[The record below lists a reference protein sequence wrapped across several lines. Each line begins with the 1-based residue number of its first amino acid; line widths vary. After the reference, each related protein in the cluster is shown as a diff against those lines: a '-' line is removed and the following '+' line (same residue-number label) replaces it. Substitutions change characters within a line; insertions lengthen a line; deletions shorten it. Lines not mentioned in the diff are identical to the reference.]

1 MRKKLLIP
9 TDFSKNAWVALSY
22 AIELFRNEVCDFYV
36 LNVFDTVGF
45 ELESLLESN
54 PDKSVFEIAQE
65 QSELGLKKISQRVSF
80 RDEALDHNYFY
91 LSQNNDLLNA
101 IKDVV
106 EKKDIELIVM
116 GTKGHTDSNAI
127 IFGSN
132 AVTVMEKARNCP
144 VLCIPPNVIYSD
156 PKEIVFP
163 TSFRTHF
170 KRRELEYLIEI
181 ARLTNAP
188 IRVLHV
194 AKEGETLDEEQENY
208 KQLLEE
214 YFDGLE
220 YSFHTIYNADVQT
233 ALNVF
238 VQSRDSGMIT
248 FFNKKHTFFSNLLTK
263 PMVKELGYH
272 SKIPVLA
279 LHDFRN

>member
-1 MRKKLLIP
+1 MRKKLLLP
-9 TDFSKNAWVALSY
+9 TDFSKNAWVAISY
-22 AIELFRNEVCDFYV
+22 AIELFKNEVCDFYV
-36 LNVFDTVGF
+36 LNVYETGGF
-45 ELESLLESN
+45 AMEELMGSYPEKN
-54 PDKSVFEIAQE
+54 PSEVAQE

-91 LSQNNDLLNA
+91 LSRNDDLVPA

-116 GTKGHTDSNAI
+116 GTKGHTDATLQ

-132 AVTVMEKARNCP
+132 AVDVMEKVRNCP

-163 TSFRTHF
+163 TSYRTHI

-181 ARLTNAP
+181 AKLTNAP
-188 IRVLHV
+188 IRILHV
-194 AKEGETLDEEQENY
+194 AKEGETLDEVQENY
-208 KQLLEE
+208 KQLLIE

-220 YSFHTIYNADVQT
+220 YSFHTIYNTDVQT
-233 ALNVF
+233 ALDVF

-248 FFNKKHTFFSNLLTK
+248 FINKKHTFFSNLLSR
-263 PMVKELGYH
+263 PLVKELGYH